1 MNRLLSRLVIAPLA
15 AAALIFG
22 AAGCADENPVAPD
35 GGSGVSEGAPVL
47 PAPERLDFDFSF
59 FDSREGMAAQQGES
73 GMRGS
78 KRNFFNAYV
87 RAVMVQAITHLVLT
101 PPVAAFSIA
110 LHTIPSPQADG
121 SYIWVYTYVDGA
133 EEAQIRL
140 KGTPLTDRVMWEL
153 RVSNTAENPP
163 LVNELWFEGET
174 WNDGDE
180 GFWRFYDFNLEGDP
194 LVARIDWGDDPDG
207 EFLRF
212 TDLYENPGDTL
223 EYRDKGVLGSITG
236 TDADTPDD
244 SWFIKWNEL
253 DGTGSLRAPDYNGGE
268 EACWDENQDDCD
280 CPGVT
285 T

>member
-1 MNRLLSRLVIAPLA
+1 MKRLLSHRIPTLLA
-15 AAALIFG
+15 ALALVLG
-22 AAGCADENPVAPD
+22 ATGCADENPVAPD

-59 FDSREGMAAQQGES
+59 FNDRDSMAAEQDQS
-73 GMRGS
+73 ALRGS

-87 RAVMVQAITHLVLT
+87 RAVTIQAITHLVLT

-121 SYIWVYTYVDGA
+121 SYIWVYTYVDG
-133 EEAQIRL
+133 EDEAQIRL

-163 LVNELWFEGET
+163 LDKELWFEGET
-174 WNDGDE
+174 WNDADE
-180 GFWRFYDFNLEGDP
+180 GFWRFYDFNREGGP
-194 LVARIDWGDDPDG
+194 LVARIDWGEDADG

-212 TDLYENPGDTL
+212 TDLDENPGDTL
-223 EYRDKGVLGSITG
+223 EYRDKGALGSITL
-236 TDADTPDD
+236 TDADTPDAT
-244 SWFIKWNEL
+244 WFIKWNEL

-268 EACWDENQDDCD
+268 EACWDENQDDCV
-280 CPGVT
+280 CPGAT